1 MFRFLVHLCSKKNLR
16 RWIDFD
22 NDYKTMDRSF
32 MERRAPKKTMMR
44 VGCGR
49 SGVQCV
55 FGIVHFCS
63 VTPSFSSIVPFEDFQ
78 GFESEIMPPV
88 AGGSSSSSMTR
99 AWSTGD
105 SFGLSFT

>member
-1 MFRFLVHLCSKKNLR
+1 MLGPLSGTSLLQKNLR

-32 MERRAPKKTMMR
+32 MERRAPKKNMMR

-55 FGIVHFCS
+55 LELFTS
-63 VTPSFSSIVPFEDFQ
+63 VQ
-78 GFESEIMPPV
+78 
-88 AGGSSSSSMTR
+88 
-99 AWSTGD
+99 
-105 SFGLSFT
+105 

>member
-1 MFRFLVHLCSKKNLR
+1 
-16 RWIDFD
+16 
-22 NDYKTMDRSF
+22 
-32 MERRAPKKTMMR
+32 MMR

-55 FGIVHFCS
+55 FGIVYFCS
-63 VTPSFSSIVPFEDFQ
+63 VTPSFSIVPFEDFQ
-78 GFESEIMPPV
+78 GFESEMLPV

-105 SFGLSFT
+105 SFGSFT